1 MTTEHLYMG
10 DEGDWKV
17 LWPKNVFTNSD
28 PIIFQTKRTPLEE
41 QQRKSFINRVG
52 GVNSFSIGINPTP
65 AKSAWDIQV
74 GGQHYK
80 DKAMQPWDII
90 DAWGLDFY
98 EGNVLKYLLRAKFKN
113 GVEDLKKA
121 RHYLDKKIEDA
132 DAS

>member
-1 MTTEHLYMG
+1 MSNDYEPKRESHYMG
-10 DEGDWKV
+10 DEDDWRV
-17 LWPKNVFTNSD
+17 LWPKSTDPFGDVFG
-28 PIIFQTKRTPLEE
+28 K
-41 QQRKSFINRVG
+41 
-52 GVNSFSIGINPTP
+52 VNEKLGNDYFVKKFNEKVK
-65 AKSAWDIQV
+65 ADSARDIQV

-80 DKAMQPWDII
+80 NKAMQPWDII

>member
-1 MTTEHLYMG
+1 MTTEHFCMG

-17 LWPKNVFTNSD
+17 LWPKNVFTNSEA
-28 PIIFQTKRTPLEE
+28 INFQTKRTPLEE
-41 QQRKSFINRVG
+41 QQRKSFMRRVG
-52 GVNSFSIGINPTP
+52 GVNSSSIGNNPTP
-65 AKSAWDIQV
+65 TQSARDIQV

-80 DKAMQPWDII
+80 NKAMQPWDII

-98 EGNVLKYLLRAKFKN
+98 EGNVLKYLLRAKYKN

-132 DAS
+132 NAS

>member
-1 MTTEHLYMG
+1 MTTNYNG
-10 DEGDWKV
+10 KV
-17 LWPKNVFTNSD
+17 VEETDDYYVVLEQMPNMRAFRRVQYYKNNTNTAS
-28 PIIFQTKRTPLEE
+28 KAAE
-41 QQRKSFINRVG
+41 
-52 GVNSFSIGINPTP
+52 TP
-65 AKSAWDIQV
+65 APTYSARDIQV

-80 DKAMQPWDII
+80 NKAMQPWDII

>member
-10 DEGDWKV
+10 GEGDWRV
-17 LWPKNVFTNSD
+17 LWPKNA
-28 PIIFQTKRTPLEE
+28 IREQQQIAARRTPLEE
-41 QQRKSFINRVG
+41 QQRKSFMNRV
-52 GVNSFSIGINPTP
+52 STPTP
-65 AKSAWDIQV
+65 TQSARDIQV

-80 DKAMQPWDII
+80 NKAMQPWDII

>member
-1 MTTEHLYMG
+1 MTTEHLYVG
-10 DEGDWKV
+10 DEGAWKV
-17 LWPKNVFTNSD
+17 LWPKSVFKNPEPSV
-28 PIIFQTKRTPLEE
+28 FQTKHTPLKK
-41 QQRKSFINRVG
+41 QQRKSFMDRV
-52 GVNSFSIGINPTP
+52 STPTP
-65 AKSAWDIQV
+65 TQSARDIQV

-80 DKAMQPWDII
+80 NKAMQPWDII

-98 EGNVLKYLLRAKFKN
+98 EGNVLKYLLRAKYKN

>member
-1 MTTEHLYMG
+1 MTTEHFYMG
-10 DEGDWKV
+10 DEGDWRV

-41 QQRKSFINRVG
+41 QQRKSFMHRVG
-52 GVNSFSIGINPTP
+52 GVNSSSIGNNPTP
-65 AKSAWDIQV
+65 TQSARDVQV

>member
-10 DEGDWKV
+10 GEGDWKV
-17 LWPKNVFTNSD
+17 LWPKNVFTNSE
-28 PIIFQTKRTPLEE
+28 PINFQTKRTPLEE
-41 QQRKSFINRVG
+41 KQRKSFMNRVG
-52 GVNSFSIGINPTP
+52 GVTSFSIGNNPTP
-65 AKSAWDIQV
+65 TQSAWDIQV

-80 DKAMQPWDII
+80 NKAMQPWDII

>member
-10 DEGDWKV
+10 DEGDWNV
-17 LWPKNVFTNSD
+17 LWPKNVFTNSGA
-28 PIIFQTKRTPLEE
+28 INFQTKRTPLEE
-41 QQRKSFINRVG
+41 KQRKSFMNRVG
-52 GVNSFSIGINPTP
+52 GVNSSSIGNNPTP
-65 AKSAWDIQV
+65 TQSARDIQV

-80 DKAMQPWDII
+80 NKAMQPWDII

>member
-1 MTTEHLYMG
+1 MTTEHFYMG
-10 DEGDWKV
+10 DEGDWKI
-17 LWPKNVFTNSD
+17 LWPKSVFTNSD
-28 PIIFQTKRTPLEE
+28 PITFQTKRTPLEE
-41 QQRKSFINRVG
+41 RQRKSFMHRVG
-52 GVNSFSIGINPTP
+52 GVNSSSIGNNPTP
-65 AKSAWDIQV
+65 TQSARDIQV

-80 DKAMQPWDII
+80 NKAMQPWDII

>member
-1 MTTEHLYMG
+1 MTTERGFMYMG
-10 DEGDWKV
+10 NEEDWKV
-17 LWPKNVFTNSD
+17 LWPKSVFKDSE
-28 PIIFQTKRTPLEE
+28 PSVFQTKRTPLEE
-41 QQRKSFINRVG
+41 QQRKSFMDRGTVTT
-52 GVNSFSIGINPTP
+52 PTQ
-65 AKSAWDIQV
+65 SARDIQV

-80 DKAMQPWDII
+80 NKAMQPWDII

-132 DAS
+132 NAS